1 MASKFYAVRKGKKA
15 GIYLSWDECKSMVH
29 GFAGAE
35 YKSFSTRQ
43 EAEEYINGDK
53 FSDLNSKSEAYAYV
67 DGSFNTATGVYGYG
81 GFIVFGDNKEILMG
95 SGNDENMASMRNVAG
110 EVLGSM
116 AAIKRA
122 IELGIG
128 SLDIYYDYSGIK
140 MWATG
145 EWKRNKE
152 GTKAY
157 YEYIKLSLIHI

>member
-1 MASKFYAVRKGKKA
+1 MILFCINEDRYGFKILCGKKRKKA

-81 GFIVFGDNKEILMG
+81 GFIVLVITRKYLWGAEM
-95 SGNDENMASMRNVAG
+95 MRIW
-110 EVLGSM
+110 LQ
-116 AAIKRA
+116 
-122 IELGIG
+122 
-128 SLDIYYDYSGIK
+128 
-140 MWATG
+140 
-145 EWKRNKE
+145 
-152 GTKAY
+152 
-157 YEYIKLSLIHI
+157 

>member
-95 SGNDENMASMRNVAG
+95 SGNDENMS
-110 EVLGSM
+110 
-116 AAIKRA
+116 
-122 IELGIG
+122 
-128 SLDIYYDYSGIK
+128 
-140 MWATG
+140 
-145 EWKRNKE
+145 
-152 GTKAY
+152 
-157 YEYIKLSLIHI
+157 